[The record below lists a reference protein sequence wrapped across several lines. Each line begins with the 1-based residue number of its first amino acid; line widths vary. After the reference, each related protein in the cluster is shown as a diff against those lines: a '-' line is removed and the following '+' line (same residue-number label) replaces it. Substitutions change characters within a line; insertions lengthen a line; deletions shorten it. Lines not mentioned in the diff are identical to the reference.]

1 MRIDLSIRRLYCENA
16 ACPKA
21 TTPQTLAEVVEESG
35 SSHGLALL
43 TGFAPPAPYDEYPVR
58 S

>member
-1 MRIDLSIRRLYCENA
+1 MSIRRLYCDNA

>member
-1 MRIDLSIRRLYCENA
+1 MPEGDHA
-16 ACPKA
+16 ADA
-21 TTPQTLAEVVEESG
+21 GGVVEESALF
-35 SSHGLALL
+35 HGAALL